1 MAQTVIRILWAIAF
15 TVAIAF
21 ALIWTFLADLLMV
34 GANHVLKQRQPDM
47 SLHYDTAQISLLS
60 GELQLNGLA
69 LRHSKHPD
77 ALLEAE
83 HIALHLQYHDEGTTT
98 FEIVEARVAGLSVE
112 STFAGKTL
120 ILAGWPIT
128 TPPKDTSPETI
139 SSPDA
144 LESPDTPLQHWHLN
158 VGQLE
163 LSKGWL
169 TPTPLQWSVAQFRA
183 RDLALSERTDTGSK
197 VWLQWDQYIA
207 HDLSQASDTSVL
219 NIGSH
224 TWAGLNH
231 SIVIKPDNSIEPF
244 AAWAAI
250 IQALK
255 PKTTATEQ
263 ETEPSPSP
271 YALALIEFKDA
282 NVSLKDER
290 HGDTSFQLAV
300 DASISAL
307 QSNNNTTSL
316 GLNHSLALAVKQ
328 GDASLK
334 LEGLLSNQTGTLN
347 WSKMKGELSDLD
359 LVPLNPYLKKILGY
373 HINAGHLSVN
383 SQGHIENRVVSSQH
397 RIHLDRIEVEPADE
411 AMADR
416 LNTYLS
422 MPLPLAL
429 SILEDD
435 KENIDIE
442 LPINGS
448 LDSPDIA
455 LDHIA
460 KTVGKKAVK
469 GAILY
474 TIQESFQ
481 PYAGLITLGKTIG
494 DQLFAVRLNPI
505 EFEPLSK
512 DLSPE
517 QRKYLAVVAEQMT
530 QNEHYRLTLCGFSSR
545 TEFKTEDEFNDQW
558 QSLAKTR
565 AGNVKDY
572 LITQAP
578 NLKPRIRLCREQ
590 PHENIGKVELGVN

>member
-1 MAQTVIRILWAIAF
+1 MGQFIIRALWATAF
-15 TVAIAF
+15 TLVISLT
-21 ALIWTFLADLLMV
+21 LIWTFLGDILML
-34 GANHVLKQRQPDM
+34 GANHVLRQQQPNL
-47 SLHYDTAQISLLS
+47 SLQYDTVQLSLLS
-60 GELQLNGLA
+60 GELRIAGLA
-69 LRHSKHPD
+69 LRHSQNPE
-77 ALLEAE
+77 ALAKAE
-83 HIALHLQYHDEGTTT
+83 QIALQLRYHDEDTSRI
-98 FEIVEARVAGLSVE
+98 EIVEARVTGLTLD
-112 STFAGKTL
+112 STYSNETL
-120 ILAGWPIT
+120 ILAGWPIN
-128 TPPKDTSPETI
+128 TPSTNTR
-139 SSPDA
+139 
-144 LESPDTPLQHWHLN
+144 PDTTENLETTESQDSLLQHWQLN

-163 LSKGWL
+163 LSNGLL

-183 RDLALSERTDTGSK
+183 RDLALSERTDTGGK
-197 VWLQWDQYIA
+197 VWLQWSQYIA
-207 HDLSQASDTSVL
+207 HDISKDSATSVL

-231 SIVIKPDNSIEPF
+231 SIVIKPDNSLEPY
-244 AAWAAI
+244 AAWAALF
-250 IQALK
+250 QAANAK
-255 PKTTATEQ
+255 DTAEQ
-263 ETEPSPSP
+263 NETDTPPSP
-271 YALALIEFKDA
+271 YTLALVELKGA
-282 NVSLKDER
+282 NVSVKDER

-307 QSNNNTTSL
+307 KSNDNNASL
-316 GLNHSLALAVKQ
+316 GLNHLLALAVKQ
-328 GDASLK
+328 GDASLR
-334 LEGLLSNQTGTLN
+334 LEGHLSDQTGPLN
-347 WSKMKGELSDLD
+347 WSNMKGNVADLD
-359 LVPLNPYLKKILGY
+359 LVPLNPYLKNVLGY
-373 HINAGHLSVN
+373 HINAGHLSVS
-383 SQGHIENRVVSSQH
+383 SQGHIKNRVVSSQH
-397 RIHLDRIEVEPADE
+397 HIHLDRIEVEPADE

-505 EFEPLSK
+505 EFEPLGK
-512 DLSPE
+512 ELSTE
-517 QRKYLAVVAEQMT
+517 HRDYLAVVADQMT
-530 QNEHYRLTLCGFSSR
+530 QHEHYRLTLCGFSSR
-545 TEFKTEDEFNDQW
+545 TDFKTEDEFNTQW
-558 QSLAKTR
+558 QSLAKIR
-565 AGNVKDY
+565 ATNVKDQ
-572 LITQAP
+572 LIAQAP

-590 PHENIGKVELGVN
+590 THDNIGKVELGVN